1 MEQSKKVNDYRE
13 SKDLE
18 RDPSIINDCK
28 SSVNPDIFLW
38 GADIVFTM
46 LVYIGGNYLFL
57 LGHCTSHSITFQATF
72 LTWEPYSLD
81 WAKTTATIVG
91 FRAIAAPVS
100 GGRSMTQR

>member
-1 MEQSKKVNDYRE
+1 MEQNKKVNDYRE
-13 SKDLE
+13 NKDLE

-38 GADIVFTM
+38 GAGSVFTM

-57 LGHCTSHSITFQATF
+57 LGRCTSQCITFQPTF

-81 WAKTTATIVG
+81 RAKSTATIVG
-91 FRAIAAPVS
+91 FQAIAAPVS
-100 GGRSMTQR
+100 GGRGMTRR